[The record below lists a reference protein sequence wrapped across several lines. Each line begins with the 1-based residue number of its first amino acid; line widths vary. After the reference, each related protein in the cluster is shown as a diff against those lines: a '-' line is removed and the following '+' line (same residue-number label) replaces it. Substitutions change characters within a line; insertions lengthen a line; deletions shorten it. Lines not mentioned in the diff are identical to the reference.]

1 MKEKPFLTILG
12 ISFFIGTID
21 ESLDLAKKGGLVVM
35 PSGPNLADLPFE
47 PEYQEAVMKSD
58 LVLLDSG
65 SAINTCAN
73 NHGLRGPDRQF

>member
-1 MKEKPFLTILG
+1 MIIGLTLLFELIVKEKSFRTILG
-12 ISFFIGTID
+12 ISFFTGTID
-21 ESLDLAKKGGLVVM
+21 ESMDLAKEGGLVVM

-65 SAINTCAN
+65 
-73 NHGLRGPDRQF
+73 F